1 MSAMPQSLRKTE
13 NVILIEKIL
22 VIIITGRQNAFT
34 KTSGWGVMWRRQGG
48 QGGGLAEEEEL
59 GGGDHN
65 WPLLQYET
73 GNTFHKIVIIQKTEV
88 KWHKNHLLTLRVV
101 VSSLYKMPTVER
113 KFVRST
119 PNCELWL
126 CEASPSW
133 AGQVLVHCC
142 QVRSFPF
149 FKMFPFHTP
158 SLWVVTR
165 FWILFLSWFSC
176 F

>member
-1 MSAMPQSLRKTE
+1 MLSQRPVVEGSCEEGRGVREEVWHRRRSWGEVTTIDPCCNMRL
-13 NVILIEKIL
+13 VIL
-22 VIIITGRQNAFT
+22 FT
-34 KTSGWGVMWRRQGG
+34 W
-48 QGGGLAEEEEL
+48 
-59 GGGDHN
+59 
-65 WPLLQYET
+65 
-73 GNTFHKIVIIQKTEV
+73 FHKIVIIQKTEV

-119 PNCELWL
+119 LNCELWL

-158 SLWVVTR
+158 SLCQTLGGHTLLNSLPFLVFV
-165 FWILFLSWFSC
+165 FLVQEILRTIVGGSD
-176 F
+176 